1 MASFRL
7 QKVSNQIKDE
17 ISLILLQKIQDSRFR
32 LITVTNVKV
41 SPDLKQAKIYLSVY
55 EKELRD
61 EFLEIMNEMKG
72 MIRSELAHKMT
83 LRFVPELVF
92 FIDDTIDYVEK
103 MEDLFK
109 KIHEND
115 NQKNNE

>member
-1 MASFRL
+1 MPSFRL
-7 QKVSNQIKDE
+7 QKVSHQIKDL
-17 ISLILLQKIQDSRFR
+17 ISLILLQKINDPRFR
-32 LITVTNVKV
+32 LVTVTNVKV

-55 EKELRD
+55 EKELREELLD
-61 EFLEIMNEMKG
+61 LVNEMKG

-83 LRFVPELVF
+83 LRFVPDLVF
-92 FIDDTIDYVEK
+92 FIDDTTDYVEK

-115 NQKNNE
+115 NSKNII

>member
-1 MASFRL
+1 
-7 QKVSNQIKDE
+7 
-17 ISLILLQKIQDSRFR
+17 
-32 LITVTNVKV
+32 
-41 SPDLKQAKIYLSVY
+41 
-55 EKELRD
+55 
-61 EFLEIMNEMKG
+61 MNEMKG

-115 NQKNNE
+115 NQKNDE